1 VSEFIKAYYDANS
14 NSPQA
19 RTEAIE
25 MLAKRL
31 IFRFGLNKSANTI
44 VRDKWGRLLS
54 SMLAMPLL
62 DVMNL
67 ITKTKAEEYDDD
79 GVPGTQ
85 EPETATTGDGSAG
98 RVEGSATMTSV
109 ATPQFTDPP
118 ATVTFENAMSS
129 LADQTNSIQ
138 QIVRSNAPDRYKWY
152 LVKYRRKSLRALF
165 FAALTGLG
173 ATPADV
179 TQFLNF
185 MDPTFVDASRN
196 TQEFSGIRLS
206 GRHGAYPRTDAFFLK
221 YFDVFSKDFA
231 SRSSQIRTQY
241 AATFFARI
249 FGLRGKTYAQKL
261 FALSGAELAQAS
273 KLSAPPIDVVLMDYT
288 HSDGVPQGPQ
298 PTAEEMKGY
307 QTGPVDFL
315 GPL

>member
-1 VSEFIKAYYDANS
+1 
-14 NSPQA
+14 
-19 RTEAIE
+19 
-25 MLAKRL
+25 
-31 IFRFGLNKSANTI
+31 
-44 VRDKWGRLLS
+44 
-54 SMLAMPLL
+54 
-62 DVMNL
+62 
-67 ITKTKAEEYDDD
+67 
-79 GVPGTQ
+79 
-85 EPETATTGDGSAG
+85 
-98 RVEGSATMTSV
+98 MTSV

-221 YFDVFSKDFA
+221 YFDTFSKDFA

-261 FALSGAELAQAS
+261 FALSGAELAQAA

-298 PTAEEMKGY
+298 PTAEEMRGY
-307 QTGPVDFL
+307 QTGPIDFL